1 MFAQS
6 QLKIP
11 QVKQNLK
18 KESWT
23 SGTLEY
29 LQLWSSE
36 FQWPAFLTIVWGKC
50 QCHPPCPMVQ
60 SPVLVSLL
68 LFIWYCVPRMKWEV
82 SGWYADTL
90 LTLTDMRMFRYY
102 GVVICGHPLLHMV
115 TNSLSSWLLNNED
128 ASCTNQT
135 LHYVDYWHQCFD
147 NWSNISPHRIFNGKE
162 KGMWE

>member
-36 FQWPAFLTIVWGKC
+36 FQWLAFLTIVWTKC

-102 GVVICGHPLLHMV
+102 GGVIWWAYLTWSPLH
-115 TNSLSSWLLNNED
+115 SPHDCSYNED